1 MSWRRADD
9 RVVYA
14 LCGCGVWWALG
25 KVARAPTSGASGSRA
40 LGPVGDLDRLD
51 QRVGSIGG
59 VGLDRRP
66 NGFAA
71 EGDYL
76 IDVAFPAAM
85 LAVEIDASHTTG
97 MPRLFSMTA
106 LDATP

>member
-1 MSWRRADD
+1 M
-9 RVVYA
+9 
-14 LCGCGVWWALG
+14 
-25 KVARAPTSGASGSRA
+25 
-40 LGPVGDLDRLD
+40 GDLDRLD

-85 LAVEIDASHTTG
+85 LAVEIDGFAYH
-97 MPRLFSMTA
+97 R
-106 LDATP
+106 DATAFQHDRTRRNTLIAKGWTVLNFTWSDLVERPDYVISSIEAALEAAAA